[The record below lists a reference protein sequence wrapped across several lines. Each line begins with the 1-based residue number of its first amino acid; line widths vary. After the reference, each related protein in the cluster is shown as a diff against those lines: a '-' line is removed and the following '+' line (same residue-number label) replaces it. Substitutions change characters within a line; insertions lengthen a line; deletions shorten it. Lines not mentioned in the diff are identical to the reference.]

1 MYIVMLSRSVPRPC
15 CAEGWCSVSR
25 FNDDLHG
32 ISDSPE
38 WRPYTSVQL
47 IGKLHRIGQL
57 DLRRSS
63 MADKRVAVA
72 DWLANNDAPP
82 RLLASLEADRLI
94 DSPNHSAA

>member
-1 MYIVMLSRSVPRPC
+1 MPRLC
-15 CAEGWCSVSR
+15 CEEGWCSVSR

-47 IGKLHRIGQL
+47 IGKLHRIGKL
-57 DLRRSS
+57 DLQHSS
-63 MADKRVAVA
+63 MADRRAAVA
-72 DWLANNDAPP
+72 DWLAANDAPP